1 MLNALVFIDGVA
13 FPVSDDFEGIEYLEP
28 VSQTRH
34 FLDHSQMHQP
44 DADYPVGDLAKT

>member
-28 VSQTRH
+28 VS
-34 FLDHSQMHQP
+34 P
-44 DADYPVGDLAKT
+44 DSALSRPFSDAPT